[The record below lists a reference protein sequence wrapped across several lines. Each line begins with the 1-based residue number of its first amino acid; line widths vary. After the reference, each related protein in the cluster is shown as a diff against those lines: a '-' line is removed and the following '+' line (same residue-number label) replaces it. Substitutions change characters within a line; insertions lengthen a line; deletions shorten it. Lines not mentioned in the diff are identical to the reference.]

1 MENRFITFLTKITTG
16 EIKMLVTAETAS
28 FDEARVS
35 ASVVLVESA
44 SLTFDQMY
52 SVASNSF
59 WNEPLSESVN
69 NYRVG
74 PLDQSAA
81 ALQAA
86 YVLSASFSS

>member
-28 FDEARVS
+28 FDEARTL
-35 ASVVLVESA
+35 AIAVLAESA
-44 SLTFDQMY
+44 SLTFDQLY
-52 SVASNSF
+52 SVTSNSF
-59 WNEPLSESVN
+59 WNEPLSESIN
-69 NYRVG
+69 NYRVS

-86 YVLSASFSS
+86 YVLSASFTS

>member
-16 EIKMLVTAETAS
+16 EIKMMVTAETAS

-52 SVASNSF
+52 SVTSTSF

-69 NYRVG
+69 NYRVS

>member
-16 EIKMLVTAETAS
+16 EITMLVTAETAS

-52 SVASNSF
+52 SVTSNSF
-59 WNEPLSESVN
+59 WSEPLSESVN
-69 NYRVG
+69 NYRVR
-74 PLDQSAA
+74 PLDQSDA